1 MFINNNECMPS
12 FLTLIKIFMFLNNN
26 ERMPIVSISLNE
38 EILKQID
45 SLQKNLGFSGRSDAI
60 RAGIRSFV
68 AEEKQ
73 KENLSGNVNA
83 ILLVVHNDE
92 YDNQVNG
99 IKHSYEDL
107 ITTHL
112 HSKIEGDKC
121 MELFML
127 KGEAD
132 SVSSITK
139 DFQINK
145 KMDTVKLVAL

>member
-1 MFINNNECMPS
+1 
-12 FLTLIKIFMFLNNN
+12 MFLNNN
-26 ERMPIVSISLNE
+26 EHMPIVSISLTE
-38 EILKQID
+38 EILKEID

-68 AEEKQ
+68 SEEKQ
-73 KENLSGNVNA
+73 KENLSGKVNA

-127 KGEAD
+127 KGDAE
-132 SVSSITK
+132 SVSDITK

-145 KMDTVKLVAL
+145 KMDTVKLVTL

>member
-1 MFINNNECMPS
+1 
-12 FLTLIKIFMFLNNN
+12 
-26 ERMPIVSISLNE
+26 MPIVSISLTE
-38 EILKQID
+38 EILKEID

-68 AEEKQ
+68 SEEKQ

-127 KGEAD
+127 KGEAE

-145 KMDTVKLVAL
+145 RMDTVKLVTL

>member
-1 MFINNNECMPS
+1 MV
-12 FLTLIKIFMFLNNN
+12 LNNN
-26 ERMPIVSISLNE
+26 EHMPIVSISLND

-68 AEEKQ
+68 SEEKQ
-73 KENLSGNVNA
+73 KEDLSGNVNA

-92 YDNQVNG
+92 YDNQVTD

-107 ITTHL
+107 ITMHL

-121 MELFML
+121 MELFIL
-127 KGEAD
+127 KGESD
-132 SVSSITK
+132 PVGEITK
-139 DFQINK
+139 QFQINK

>member
-1 MFINNNECMPS
+1 
-12 FLTLIKIFMFLNNN
+12 MFLNNN
-26 ERMPIVSISLNE
+26 ERMPIVSISLND

-45 SLQKNLGFSGRSDAI
+45 TLQKNLGFSGRSDAI

-68 AEEKQ
+68 SEEKQ

-92 YDNQVNG
+92 YDDQVNG

-132 SVSSITK
+132 SVSEVTK
-139 DFQINK
+139 NFQINK
-145 KMDTVKLVAL
+145 KMDTVKLVTL

>member
-1 MFINNNECMPS
+1 
-12 FLTLIKIFMFLNNN
+12 MFLNNN
-26 ERMPIVSISLNE
+26 LRMPIVSISLTE
-38 EILKQID
+38 EILKEID
-45 SLQKNLGFSGRSDAI
+45 TLQKNLGFSGRSDAI

-68 AEEKQ
+68 SEEKQ

-127 KGEAD
+127 KGEAN
-132 SVSSITK
+132 SVSDITK

>member
-1 MFINNNECMPS
+1 
-12 FLTLIKIFMFLNNN
+12 
-26 ERMPIVSISLNE
+26 MPIVSISLTD
-38 EILKQID
+38 EILKEID
-45 SLQKNLGFSGRSDAI
+45 SLQKSLGFSGRSDAI

-68 AEEKQ
+68 SEEKQ
-73 KENLSGNVNA
+73 KEDLSGNVNA
-83 ILLVVHNDE
+83 ILLVVHNNE
-92 YDNQVNG
+92 YDDQVNG

-112 HSKIEGDKC
+112 HSKIEGEKC

-127 KGEAD
+127 KGDAD

-145 KMDTVKLVAL
+145 RMDTVKLVTL

>member
-1 MFINNNECMPS
+1 
-12 FLTLIKIFMFLNNN
+12 
-26 ERMPIVSISLNE
+26 MPIVSISLTE
-38 EILKQID
+38 EILKEID

-68 AEEKQ
+68 SEEKQ

-127 KGEAD
+127 KGEAE
-132 SVSSITK
+132 SVRSITK

-145 KMDTVKLVAL
+145 RMDTVKLVTL

>member
-1 MFINNNECMPS
+1 
-12 FLTLIKIFMFLNNN
+12 MFLNNN
-26 ERMPIVSISLNE
+26 GHMPIVSISLTE
-38 EILKQID
+38 EILKEID

-68 AEEKQ
+68 SEEKQ

-127 KGEAD
+127 KGEANLVTD
-132 SVSSITK
+132 ITK
-139 DFQINK
+139 DFQTNK
-145 KMDTVKLVAL
+145 KMDTVKLVTL

>member
-1 MFINNNECMPS
+1 
-12 FLTLIKIFMFLNNN
+12 MFLNNN

-73 KENLSGNVNA
+73 KEDLSGNVNA

-145 KMDTVKLVAL
+145 RMDTVKLVTL

>member
-1 MFINNNECMPS
+1 MV
-12 FLTLIKIFMFLNNN
+12 LNNN
-26 ERMPIVSISLNE
+26 EHMPIVSISLND

-68 AEEKQ
+68 SEEKQ
-73 KENLSGNVNA
+73 KEDLSGNVNA

-92 YDNQVNG
+92 YDNQVTDV
-99 IKHSYEDL
+99 KHSFEDL
-107 ITTHL
+107 ITMHL

-121 MELFML
+121 MELFIL
-127 KGEAD
+127 KGESD
-132 SVSSITK
+132 IVSEITK
-139 DFQINK
+139 NFQTNK

>member
-1 MFINNNECMPS
+1 
-12 FLTLIKIFMFLNNN
+12 
-26 ERMPIVSISLNE
+26 MPIVSISLTE
-38 EILKQID
+38 EILKEID

-73 KENLSGNVNA
+73 KEDLSGNVNA

-127 KGEAD
+127 KGEAG

-145 KMDTVKLVAL
+145 RMDTRKLVTL

>member
-1 MFINNNECMPS
+1 
-12 FLTLIKIFMFLNNN
+12 MFLNNKQ
-26 ERMPIVSISLNE
+26 RMPIVSISLND

-45 SLQKNLGFSGRSDAI
+45 TLQKNLGFSGRSDAI

-68 AEEKQ
+68 SEEKQ

-92 YDNQVNG
+92 YDDQVNG

-127 KGEAD
+127 KGEAG
-132 SVSSITK
+132 SVGSITK

-145 KMDTVKLVAL
+145 KMDTVKLVTL

>member
-1 MFINNNECMPS
+1 
-12 FLTLIKIFMFLNNN
+12 MFLNNN
-26 ERMPIVSISLNE
+26 GHMPIVSISLTE
-38 EILKQID
+38 EILKEID
-45 SLQKNLGFSGRSDAI
+45 NLQKTLGFSGRSDAI

-68 AEEKQ
+68 SEEKQ

-127 KGEAD
+127 KGEAET
-132 SVSSITK
+132 VSTITK

-145 KMDTVKLVAL
+145 KMDTVKLVTL

>member
-1 MFINNNECMPS
+1 
-12 FLTLIKIFMFLNNN
+12 
-26 ERMPIVSISLNE
+26 MPIVSISLTE
-38 EILKQID
+38 EILKEID
-45 SLQKNLGFSGRSDAI
+45 TLQKNLGFSGRSDAI

-68 AEEKQ
+68 SEEKQ

-127 KGEAD
+127 KGEAED
-132 SVSSITK
+132 VSTITK

-145 KMDTVKLVAL
+145 KMDTVKLVTL

>member
-1 MFINNNECMPS
+1 
-12 FLTLIKIFMFLNNN
+12 
-26 ERMPIVSISLNE
+26 MPIVSISLTE
-38 EILKQID
+38 EILKEID

-68 AEEKQ
+68 SEEKQ

-127 KGEAD
+127 KGEAE

-145 KMDTVKLVAL
+145 RMDNVKLVAL

>member
-1 MFINNNECMPS
+1 
-12 FLTLIKIFMFLNNN
+12 
-26 ERMPIVSISLNE
+26 MPIVSISLTE
-38 EILKQID
+38 EILKEID
-45 SLQKNLGFSGRSDAI
+45 SLQKSLGFSGRSDAI

-68 AEEKQ
+68 SEEKQ

-83 ILLVVHNDE
+83 ILLVVHSDE

-145 KMDTVKLVAL
+145 RMDTVKLVTL